1 MAGEHLSNLCWH
13 RGGYRSTNAFERAT
27 LAALRPEVGALALG
41 SGAFEALVTE
51 LGLTFTFT
59 LILAQPPS
67 FRAKRLT
74 KKAKSINHES
84 LHGRIRLL

>member
-1 MAGEHLSNLCWH
+1 MPSRGRLWPLCGQRLEPSLSAPE
-13 RGGYRSTNAFERAT
+13 RSKR
-27 LAALRPEVGALALG
+27 
-41 SGAFEALVTE
+41 LVTE